1 MVWESQFCEQ
11 TLRQAAIHLLAATCL
26 TIPTVPHRRSLHSHS
41 VRGPRAGG
49 RDRAPEPYGLEAREF
64 LRKKL
69 IGKEVTVKMEY
80 TRKIGFQPGQAE
92 QAPAVPGQEVSCMR
106 SVGWGLWSAGW
117 GEGTGGCLCLPA
129 GAGRAGARS
138 AEAGGAYSNGGSW
151 QHIAIPDPT
160 VRVLPEPSQPSH
172 CCFFCL

>member
-1 MVWESQFCEQ
+1 MCS
-11 TLRQAAIHLLAATCL
+11 
-26 TIPTVPHRRSLHSHS
+26 PHSHS

-92 QAPAVPGQEVSCMR
+92 QAPAVPGQEVC
-106 SVGWGLWSAGW
+106 VEGCWGGCCWPLEAVASR
-117 GEGTGGCLCLPA
+117 GTGS
-129 GAGRAGARS
+129 RAGAW
-138 AEAGGAYSNGGSW
+138 EDVG
-151 QHIAIPDPT
+151 
-160 VRVLPEPSQPSH
+160 
-172 CCFFCL
+172 